1 MFQKLYRAYVAAR
14 ALSFIH
20 TGAKEDNEE
29 LTEGPGKEAEPYAQ
43 LRAARLNTMRIINAS
58 EGFTKQFL
66 GIQGTTIN
74 SRKVAHYE
82 AVEDALVEAA
92 DVFSPTELPEH
103 RVAWLRMLA
112 EFHNSRK
119 KVAEEATTRYFIHA
133 TLSLAAHLHG
143 TLWSNTPFL
152 PWTDDIPDPIVY
164 IDGDAAQVPEPDYQS
179 DMDGNDWEYGGP
191 VGNSQSFRRI
201 FYRVATSV
209 RSGNNIWDSGANKNI
224 FFGIASGP
232 EYYTISPWISL
243 REMEESMV
251 EEVEAAGTL
260 FLRAGIVESSRLA
273 WSLAAQHYVERFYY
287 SKLAGAY
294 SNLASAILSIQA
306 SRTK

>member
-1 MFQKLYRAYVAAR
+1 MK
-14 ALSFIH
+14 
-20 TGAKEDNEE
+20 
-29 LTEGPGKEAEPYAQ
+29 
-43 LRAARLNTMRIINAS
+43 IINAS

-66 GIQGTTIN
+66 GLQGTTQN
-74 SRKVAHYE
+74 SRKVAHFE
-82 AVEDALVEAA
+82 AVEDALMEAA

-119 KVAEEATTRYFIHA
+119 KVAEEATTRYVIHA
-133 TLSLAAHLHG
+133 TLGLAAKLHG

-164 IDGDAAQVPEPDYQS
+164 IDGDAAQVPEPDYQL
-179 DMDGNDWEYGGP
+179 DVEGNDWEYDGP
-191 VGNSQSFRRI
+191 VDSTHSFRRI

-209 RSGNNIWDSGANKNI
+209 RSGNNLWDSGANKNL
-224 FFGIASGP
+224 FFGIASAP

-243 REMEESMV
+243 REMEEHMV
-251 EEVEAAGTL
+251 EEVEAAGAL
-260 FLRAGIVESSRLA
+260 FLRSGIVDSSRMA
-273 WSLAAQHYVERFYY
+273 WSLAAQHYVERFNY

-294 SNLASAILSIQA
+294 ANLAGAIVSKVPSIDSNLPHEVSSSMGRFYRVWIHGDAPDQLRGVEFVYRSKRRDMHVVLDD
-306 SRTK
+306 